1 MSASGAVTAVS
12 AIVLAGGTARRFGSD
27 KLAAPL
33 GDSTVL
39 DRLLDGLPGPNEW
52 PVVCVGPARATSRP
66 VHWVRENP
74 PLGGPVAAIAAG
86 LASGRIPE
94 GIVVVLAGDQPYAA
108 AAALRLSALLDQSP
122 DADAVVSVDDRGR
135 TNPLLAA
142 YRIEALRG
150 ALPADPG
157 GAAARSL
164 LDRLSV
170 LPLRVGDEESRD
182 VDTPEDLRDLAP

>member
-1 MSASGAVTAVS
+1 MSESATMTVVS

-39 DRLLDGLPGPNEW
+39 DRLLDGLPGPAEW
-52 PVVCVGPARATSRP
+52 AVVCVGPDRATRRS
-66 VHWVRENP
+66 VHWVREDP

-86 LASGRIPE
+86 LATGWVPE

-108 AAALRLSALLDQSP
+108 AASLRLSALLDQSP
-122 DADAVVSVDDRGR
+122 DVDAVVAVDGRGR

-142 YRIEALRG
+142 YRTDALRG
-150 ALPADPG
+150 ALPADPA

-170 LPLRVGDEESRD
+170 LPVRVAEEESRD
-182 VDTPEDLRDLAP
+182 VDTPEDLRDVAP